1 MADINE
7 VINTN
12 DTVQYYNPNEST
24 RKKIIP
30 KQLYYSYIKEVSIK
44 EVPVKGK
51 YRAKV
56 YNLTLELADENRKIT
71 FHDNGQ
77 EIKGEVYIGREV
89 RTSGVFLF
97 LNPSEGDD
105 WEGNSG
111 ANERY
116 LKFCENVGIDCP
128 EVEIEVDGEKHNVKK
143 FPVLEA
149 SDLIGKPVQ
158 AYIVEE
164 QWTDKQGKS
173 RTSVKAVGFN
183 RWDAP
188 LNTSL
193 KDSHDD
199 IPF

>member
-1 MADINE
+1 MANIDD

-12 DTVQYYNPNEST
+12 DTVQYFNPGEST
-24 RKKIIP
+24 RKKLIP
-30 KQLYYSYIKEVSIK
+30 KQVYYSYIKEVSIK
-44 EVPVKGK
+44 EVPVKNR

-56 YNLTLELADENRKIT
+56 FNLTLELAEENKKTT
-71 FHDNGQ
+71 FYDNGA
-77 EIKGEVYIGREV
+77 EIKGEIYIGREV
-89 RTSGVFLF
+89 RTCGIFLF

-116 LKFCENVGIDCP
+116 LKFCENVGIECP
-128 EVEIEVDGEKHNVKK
+128 EIEVEIDGEKQKVKQ
-143 FPVLEA
+143 FPILEA
-149 SDLIGKPVQ
+149 SDLIGKPVK

-164 QWTDKQGKS
+164 AWTDKQGKS
-173 RTSVKAVGFN
+173 RTSVKAVGFD

-188 LNTSL
+188 LNTEL